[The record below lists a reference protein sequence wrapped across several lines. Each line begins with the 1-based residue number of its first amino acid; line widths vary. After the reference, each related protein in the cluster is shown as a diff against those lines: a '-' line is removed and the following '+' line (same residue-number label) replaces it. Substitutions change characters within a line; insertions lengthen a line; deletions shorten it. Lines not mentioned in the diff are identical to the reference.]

1 MGGFSTVTDSWSD
14 SAATSRIRATAWVL
28 LSPPSSVANTV
39 SFTGPPM
46 RSNSFFTA
54 ASSRAWRNAMARSI
68 PALLRG
74 PADDFEHPAI
84 AGGIDA
90 RVDQR
95 GTGRGLRRDQGGLER
110 GLVGRGERAQAEGP
124 GQRAEIGP
132 HVAHRDALEALLLLL
147 HLNQRERI
155 VVEDN
160 DDQRHPGRHTRP
172 ELARDDPEPA
182 APP

>member
-1 MGGFSTVTDSWSD
+1 MWGFSTVTDSWSD

-68 PALLRG
+68 PTLLRG

-90 RVDQR
+90 R
-95 GTGRGLRRDQGGLER
+95 RDQGGMER
-110 GLVGRGERAQAEGP
+110 GLVGRGERAQTEGP
-124 GQRAEIGP
+124 GQRAKIGP
-132 HVAHRDALEALLLLL
+132 RVAHRDALEALLLLL
-147 HLNQRERI
+147 DLDQRE
-155 VVEDN
+155 
-160 DDQRHPGRHTRP
+160 
-172 ELARDDPEPA
+172 
-182 APP
+182 